1 MGPRSNDEQTF
12 SLFLAFAPFSPRRW
26 RKQARK
32 YRALAAYL
40 HLLLPAF
47 SHGALTD
54 GPVDEPAQMS
64 CLKFPCGALLP
75 DLLGAS
81 LHYPT
86 GSGSFVLRRLERH
99 KKKGLALDIRRDIP
113 PSLLEALY
121 GLEGGAQR
129 AGPFAFAFFLN
140 RGESEK
146 TLSCSRGTLRFVY
159 GNFRPNGSSARLKMN
174 LS

>member
-47 SHGALTD
+47 SHGALAD

-64 CLKFPCGALLP
+64 GLKFPCGALLP
-75 DLLGAS
+75 DLPGTS
-81 LHYPT
+81 LHDPT
-86 GSGSFVLRRLERH
+86 GSGPFVLRRLERH

-121 GLEGGAQR
+121 GLEGGTQ
-129 AGPFAFAFFLN
+129 
-140 RGESEK
+140 
-146 TLSCSRGTLRFVY
+146 
-159 GNFRPNGSSARLKMN
+159 
-174 LS
+174 

>member
-1 MGPRSNDEQTF
+1 MGLRSPDEQTF
-12 SLFLAFAPFSPRRW
+12 SLFLAFVPFASWRW
-26 RKQARK
+26 QKQTHE

-64 CLKFPCGALLP
+64 CLKFPCGALLL
-75 DLLGAS
+75 DLLGTS
-81 LHYPT
+81 LHDPT
-86 GSGSFVLRRLERH
+86 RSGPFVLRRLECH

-121 GLEGGAQR
+121 GLEGGAQEL
-129 AGPFAFAFFLN
+129 GHL
-140 RGESEK
+140 
-146 TLSCSRGTLRFVY
+146 LLRF
-159 GNFRPNGSSARLKMN
+159 S
-174 LS
+174 